1 MIYICERA
9 IVQPGVGRLSI
20 ADTFKEFL
28 SNLAVDNAQAISS
41 RYEEIT
47 CALNKKFRDTESKT
61 ANTLQV
67 GSYGRHTAIKGISDL
82 DMLYI
87 MPKGEWDNYKNGGQ
101 SKLLSD
107 AAAAIRARYP
117 KTTVRVDRLVV
128 QAVYSNFTV
137 EAQPVF
143 EQDDGSFKYPD
154 TYNSGSWKVTKPRE
168 EIKAMSE
175 FVAEKN
181 DNLRRL
187 CKMAR
192 AWKNKH
198 GVGIGGLLIDTL
210 AHNFLKST
218 SEYDDKSYLYYDY
231 MSRDFFSYLKDLP
244 KQDYFAA
251 LGSGQ
256 RVKVKKQF
264 QRKAKKA
271 YELCLKAIEAEGK
284 DKQNDKWRAVYGRLF
299 PAAEKMQKA
308 ALTDRA
314 GHAVR
319 MTEEFPEEVF
329 AAIDIRN
336 NIRIDCQVEQNGFRA
351 ASLREMLR
359 NRTLLMPR
367 KKLTF
372 SVIETDITGS
382 YGLFWKV
389 LNRGREAIDRDC
401 IRGQIVADDGHKRK
415 VERTN
420 FKGDHVVEC
429 YAIVDGI
436 VVATDRIHVPISAN
450 QEDDDE

>member
-1 MIYICERA
+1 M
-9 IVQPGVGRLSI
+9 SI
-20 ADTFKEFL
+20 ADTFKHFL
-28 SNLAVDNAQAISS
+28 GNLAVDNAQAISD
-41 RYEEIT
+41 RYGEIT
-47 CALNKKFRDTESKT
+47 RALNMKFRDTESKA

-101 SKLLSD
+101 ARLLSD

-154 TYNSGSWKVTKPRE
+154 TYEGGSWKITKPRE
-168 EIKAMSE
+168 EMQAMSE
-175 FVAEKN
+175 FMAEKN
-181 DNLRRL
+181 HNLRRL

-198 GVGIGGLLIDTL
+198 GIGIGGLLIDTIV
-210 AHNFLKST
+210 HNFLKST
-218 SEYDDKSYLYYDY
+218 SEYDNKSYLYYDY
-231 MSRDFFSYLKDLP
+231 MSRDFFAYLKDLP

-271 YELCLKAIEAEGK
+271 YELCLEAIEAEGK
-284 DKQNDKWRAVYGRLF
+284 NNQNDKWRAIYGRRF
-299 PAAEKMQKA
+299 PVAEKIQTA
-308 ALTDRA
+308 AYKDRA

-319 MTEEFPEEVF
+319 MTEEFPENVF

-336 NIRIDCQVEQNGFRA
+336 NIRIDCQVEQSGFRP
-351 ASLREMLR
+351 ASLREMISK
-359 NRTLLMPR
+359 RTLLMPR

-372 SVIETDITGS
+372 SVVETDIPS
-382 YGLFWKV
+382 DYGLFWKV
-389 LNRGREAIDRDC
+389 RNRGQEAINRDC
-401 IRGQIVADDGHKRK
+401 IRGQIVADEGHKKK
-415 VERTN
+415 VEHTK

-429 YAIVDGI
+429 YALVDGV

-450 QEDDDE
+450 QEDYDE

>member
-1 MIYICERA
+1 
-9 IVQPGVGRLSI
+9 
-20 ADTFKEFL
+20 
-28 SNLAVDNAQAISS
+28 
-41 RYEEIT
+41 
-47 CALNKKFRDTESKT
+47 
-61 ANTLQV
+61 
-67 GSYGRHTAIKGISDL
+67 
-82 DMLYI
+82 
-87 MPKGEWDNYKNGGQ
+87 
-101 SKLLSD
+101 
-107 AAAAIRARYP
+107 
-117 KTTVRVDRLVV
+117 
-128 QAVYSNFTV
+128 
-137 EAQPVF
+137 
-143 EQDDGSFKYPD
+143 
-154 TYNSGSWKVTKPRE
+154 
-168 EIKAMSE
+168 
-175 FVAEKN
+175 
-181 DNLRRL
+181 
-187 CKMAR
+187 
-192 AWKNKH
+192 
-198 GVGIGGLLIDTL
+198 
-210 AHNFLKST
+210 
-218 SEYDDKSYLYYDY
+218 
-231 MSRDFFSYLKDLP
+231 
-244 KQDYFAA
+244 
-251 LGSGQ
+251 
-256 RVKVKKQF
+256 
-264 QRKAKKA
+264 
-271 YELCLKAIEAEGK
+271 
-284 DKQNDKWRAVYGRLF
+284 
-299 PAAEKMQKA
+299 MQKA

>member
-1 MIYICERA
+1 M
-9 IVQPGVGRLSI
+9 SI
-20 ADTFKEFL
+20 ADTFKQFL
-28 SNLAVDNAQAISS
+28 NNLAVDNAQTISD
-41 RYEEIT
+41 RYGEIT

-67 GSYGRHTAIKGISDL
+67 GSYGRHTGIKGLSDL

-87 MPKGEWDNYKNGGQ
+87 MPKSEWGNYKDGGQ

-154 TYNSGSWKVTKPRE
+154 TYNGGSWKVTKPRE
-168 EIKAMSE
+168 EIQAMSE
-175 FVAEKN
+175 FVTEKN
-181 DNLRRL
+181 KNLRRL

-218 SEYDDKSYLYYDY
+218 SDYDDKSYLYYDY
-231 MSRDFFSYLKDLP
+231 MSRDFFAYLKDLP
-244 KQDYFAA
+244 KQEYFAA

-256 RVKVKKQF
+256 RVKVKKNF

-271 YELCLKAIEAEGK
+271 HELCLKAIEAEGK
-284 DKQNDKWRAVYGRLF
+284 DNQNDKWRAVYGRLF
-299 PAAEKMQKA
+299 PAAEKMEKA
-308 ALTDRA
+308 AVTDRA

-319 MTEEFPEEVF
+319 MTEEFPEDVF
-329 AAIDIRN
+329 ATIDIRN
-336 NIRIDCQVEQNGFRA
+336 NISIDCKVEQNGFRP
-351 ASLREMLR
+351 ASLREMLS

-372 SVIETDITGS
+372 SVVESDILGS

-389 LNRGREAIDRDC
+389 LNRGQEAIKRDC
-401 IRGQIVADDGHKRK
+401 IRGQIVADEGHKRN
-415 VERTN
+415 VEHTN

-429 YAIVDGI
+429 YAVVDGV

-450 QEDDDE
+450 KEDHDE

>member
-1 MIYICERA
+1 
-9 IVQPGVGRLSI
+9 LSI
-20 ADTFKEFL
+20 ADTFKQFL
-28 SNLAVDNAQAISS
+28 SNLAVDNAQAIAD
-41 RYEEIT
+41 RYGEIT

-87 MPKGEWDNYKNGGQ
+87 MPEGEWDNYKNGGQ

-154 TYNSGSWKVTKPRE
+154 TYNGGSWKITKPRE

-198 GVGIGGLLIDTL
+198 GVGIGGLLTDTL
-210 AHNFLKST
+210 AHNFLKSA
-218 SEYDDKSYLYYDY
+218 SEYDDKNYLYYDY
-231 MSRDFFSYLKDLP
+231 MSRDFFAYLKELP

-256 RVKVKKQF
+256 RVGVKKQF

-284 DKQNDKWRAVYGRLF
+284 DNQNDKWRAVYGRLF
-299 PAAEKMQKA
+299 PAAEKMLKA
-308 ALTDRA
+308 ALTDGA

-319 MTEEFPEEVF
+319 MTEEFPDEVF

-336 NIRIDCQVEQNGFRA
+336 NIRIDCQVEQSGFRP

-372 SVIETDITGS
+372 SVVETDIAGS

-389 LNRGREAIDRDC
+389 LNRGQEAINRDC
-401 IRGQIVADDGHKRK
+401 VRGQIVADDGHKRK

-429 YAIVDGI
+429 YALVDGV

-450 QEDDDE
+450 QENYDE

>member
-1 MIYICERA
+1 M
-9 IVQPGVGRLSI
+9 SI
-20 ADTFKEFL
+20 ADTFKQFL
-28 SNLAVDNAQAISS
+28 GNLAVDNAQTISD
-41 RYEEIT
+41 RYGEIT

-87 MPKGEWDNYKNGGQ
+87 MPNGEWDNYKDGGQ

-107 AAAAIRARYP
+107 TAAAIRARYP

-143 EQDDGSFKYPD
+143 EQSDGSFKYPD
-154 TYNSGSWKVTKPRE
+154 TYNGGSWKITRPRE
-168 EIKAMSE
+168 EIQAMSE
-175 FVAEKN
+175 FMADKN
-181 DNLRRL
+181 NNLRRL
-187 CKMAR
+187 CKMIR

-218 SEYDDKSYLYYDY
+218 GEYDDKSYLYYDY

-244 KQDYFAA
+244 EMDYLLA

-256 RVKVKKQF
+256 RVKVKKNF

-271 YELCLKAIEAEGK
+271 HDLCLKAIEADGK
-284 DKQNDKWRAVYGRLF
+284 DNQNDKWRAVYGRLF
-299 PAAEKMQKA
+299 PVADKVEKA

-314 GHAVR
+314 GHAVS
-319 MTEEFPEEVF
+319 MTEKFPEDVF

-336 NIRIDCQVEQNGFRA
+336 NIRIDCQVEQNGFRP
-351 ASLREMLR
+351 ASLREMLS
-359 NRTLLMPR
+359 NRTSLMPR

-372 SVIETDITGS
+372 SVVETDIPGS

-389 LNRGREAIDRDC
+389 LNRGQEAISRDC
-401 IRGQIVADDGHKRK
+401 IRGQIVADEGLKRK

-420 FKGDHVVEC
+420 FRGDHVVEC
-429 YAIVDGI
+429 YALVDGV

-450 QEDDDE
+450 QEDCDE